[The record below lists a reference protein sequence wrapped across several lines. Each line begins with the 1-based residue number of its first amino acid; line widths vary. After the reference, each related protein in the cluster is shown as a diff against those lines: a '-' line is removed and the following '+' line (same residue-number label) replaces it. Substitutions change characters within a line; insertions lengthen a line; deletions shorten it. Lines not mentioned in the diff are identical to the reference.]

1 MAKDFIMNYKN
12 AKQHENG
19 SIDCEIEHPVH
30 GWIPTTLDI
39 NDAETAELFG
49 LVNASGTVAE
59 YIAPPLPTQAEL
71 TAAFKATALKAVQ
84 AHLDDTAK
92 LSGYDSIISACSYA
106 GAVNPFQSESV
117 KFIEWRGDVWQYC
130 YTLLDEFTAGTTA
143 QPTIDELINQL
154 PNMGA

>member
-1 MAKDFIMNYKN
+1 MNYKN
-12 AKQHENG
+12 AKQNEN
-19 SIDCEIEHPVH
+19 STIDCEIEHPVH

-71 TAAFKATALKAVQ
+71 TKAFKATALKAVQ

-92 LSGYDSIISACSYA
+92 SKGYDDINSIAKYLIIGNYFYDEANSLSLWC
-106 GAVNPFQSESV
+106 
-117 KFIEWRGDVWQYC
+117 GDVWAYC
-130 YTLLDEFTAGTTA
+130 YTLLDEVTAGKTA

-154 PNMGA
+154 PSIGA

>member
-1 MAKDFIMNYKN
+1 MNYKN
-12 AKQHENG
+12 AKQNENG
-19 SIDCEIEHPVH
+19 SIDCDIEHPMH

-71 TAAFKATALKAVQ
+71 TEAFKATALKAVQ

-92 LSGYDSIISACSYA
+92 SKGYDDIISACSYA
-106 GAVNPFQSESV
+106 GAVNPFQAESV
-117 KFIEWRGDVWQYC
+117 KFIEWRGAVWQHC
-130 YTLLDEFTAGTTA
+130 YNLLDTDTTGL
-143 QPTIDELINQL
+143 TIIELINGL
-154 PNMGA
+154 PLFVGV